1 MFHVKHCDGM
11 SLSTLSCPQGCGP
24 QLAEMPSERGA
35 SGDFALRFVYA
46 ARRYPQC
53 YAQAPRESG
62 LFHVKHLQGGP
73 LGL

>member
-1 MFHVKHCDGM
+1 MFHVKHCDGK
-11 SLSTLSCPQGCGP
+11 SLATLSCPQGYGP
-24 QLAEMPSERGA
+24 KLAVMPSERGA
-35 SGDFALRFVYA
+35 SGDLALSFVYA

-53 YAQAPRESG
+53 YAQAPCQSI